1 MDCEQKRSLESGHK
15 WIKFKVKIMGDKE
28 TPMQGPGAPGGASG
42 GVPCSAMLYVDSV
55 KAMAESVGISN
66 LQDDAAKE
74 LAEDV
79 TYRLKCIIQD
89 ALKFME
95 LGRRQKLNTQDIDHS
110 LKVRNIEV

>member
-1 MDCEQKRSLESGHK
+1 
-15 WIKFKVKIMGDKE
+15 MGDKE
-28 TPMQGPGAPGGASG
+28 APFQGAGSTGNPS
-42 GVPCSAMLYVDSV
+42 VPSSAATLYVDSV

-89 ALKFME
+89 AQKFME
-95 LGRRQKLNTQDIDHS
+95 LGRRVKLNTQDIDHG
-110 LKVRNIEV
+110 LKVRNVEVCVISLLFTNLI